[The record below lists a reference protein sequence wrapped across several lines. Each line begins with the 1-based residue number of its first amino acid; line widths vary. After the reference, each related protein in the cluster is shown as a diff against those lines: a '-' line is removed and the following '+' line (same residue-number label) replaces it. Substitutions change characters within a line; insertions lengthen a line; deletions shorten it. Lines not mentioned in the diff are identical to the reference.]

1 MPELPEVE
9 TVRRALEL
17 ELPGPRIISISGR
30 SIALRRPL
38 DVDRLKPVLIG
49 RRFKTPRRRGKF
61 LLIDLEPPG
70 SLLIHLGMTGRIELV
85 KASIPRRDHTHLVIH
100 LNDGRQLRFVDP
112 RRFGLVDWL
121 EPGAEER
128 DPSLAR
134 LGIEPLHPSLNKVL
148 PPLFRARR
156 APLKSLLLDQ
166 RLLAGVG
173 NIYAVEALFRA
184 RIHPKRA
191 GCRTSEARL
200 VTLARAVQD
209 VLSDAIEQGGTTLRN
224 FAGPNG
230 ESGYFAVNLNV
241 YGRQGQPCVAC
252 GTTIR
257 AAVLG
262 GRTTAWCPSCQR

>member
-9 TVRRALEL
+9 TVRRVLEL
-17 ELPGPRIISISGR
+17 GLPGPRITAVSGR

-38 DVDRLKPVLIG
+38 DVERLKPLLIG
-49 RRFKTPRRRGKF
+49 RQFATPRRRGKF

-70 SLLIHLGMTGRIELV
+70 CLLVHLGMTGQLQLV
-85 KASIPRRDHTHLVIH
+85 KASIPRDDHTHLVIH

-121 EPGAEER
+121 DPGEEGR
-128 DPSLAR
+128 DPSLTK
-134 LGIEPLHPSLNKVL
+134 LGIEPLDRNLDKVL
-148 PPLFRARR
+148 PPLFRSRR

-173 NIYAVEALFRA
+173 NIYAVEALWRA

-191 GCRTSEARL
+191 GRRTSTVRL
-200 VTLARAVQD
+200 ERLARAVQE
-209 VLSDAIEQGGTTLRN
+209 VLADAIDQGGTTLRD

-230 ESGYFAVNLNV
+230 ESGYFAVHLDV
-241 YGRQGQPCVAC
+241 YGRQGEPCVSC
-252 GTTIR
+252 GTSIR
-257 AAVLG
+257 AEVLG

>member
-17 ELPGPRIISISGR
+17 DLTGPRVISVSGR

-38 DVDRLKPVLIG
+38 DVDRLQPLLIG
-49 RRFKTPRRRGKF
+49 RQFLTPRRRGKF
-61 LLIDLEPPG
+61 LLLDLDPPG
-70 SLLIHLGMTGRIELV
+70 SLLVHLGMTGRIQLV

-121 EPGAEER
+121 NPGAEGR
-128 DPSLAR
+128 DPSLAK
-134 LGIEPLHPSLNKVL
+134 LGVEPLEPSLNKVL
-148 PPLFRARR
+148 PPLLRSRR

-166 RLLAGVG
+166 RLVAGIG
-173 NIYAVEALFRA
+173 NIYAAEALWRSG
-184 RIHPKRA
+184 IHPRRA
-191 GCRTSEARL
+191 GNRTSLSRL
-200 VTLARAVQD
+200 AGLARSIQE
-209 VLSDAIEQGGTTLRN
+209 VLRDAITQGGTTLRD
-224 FAGPNG
+224 FAGPDG
-230 ESGYFAVNLNV
+230 ESGYFAVKLNV
-241 YGRQGQPCVAC
+241 YGRQGEACVTC

-257 AAVLG
+257 AAVIG

>member
-17 ELPGPRIISISGR
+17 ELPGPRITSVSGR

-38 DVDRLKPVLIG
+38 DVDRLKPLLIG
-49 RRFKTPRRRGKF
+49 RQFVTPRRRGKF
-61 LLIDLEPPG
+61 LLIDLDPPG
-70 SLLIHLGMTGRIELV
+70 SLLVHLGMTGRIELV

-121 EPGAEER
+121 EPGAEAL
-128 DPSLAR
+128 DPSLAK
-134 LGIEPLHPSLNKVL
+134 LGIEPLDPSLCKVL
-148 PPLFRARR
+148 PPLFRSRR

-173 NIYAVEALFRA
+173 NIYAVEALWRA

-191 GCRTSEARL
+191 GSRTSVARL
-200 VTLARAVQD
+200 EDLARSVQE
-209 VLSDAIEQGGTTLRN
+209 VLGEAIAQGGTTLRD
-224 FAGPNG
+224 FAGPDG
-230 ESGYFAVNLNV
+230 ESGYFAVELNV
-241 YGRQGQPCVAC
+241 YGRQDEPCTNC

-257 AAVLG
+257 AAVIG
-262 GRTTAWCPSCQR
+262 GRTTAWCPACQR

>member
-17 ELPGPRIISISGR
+17 ELPGPRITSVSGR
-30 SIALRRPL
+30 SITLRRPL
-38 DVDRLKPVLIG
+38 DVDRLKPLLIG
-49 RRFKTPRRRGKF
+49 RTFAAPRRRGKF

-70 SLLIHLGMTGRIELV
+70 SLLVHLGMSGRIQLV
-85 KASIPRRDHTHLVIH
+85 KASVPRRDHTHLVIH

-121 EPGAEER
+121 ESGAEHH

-134 LGIEPLHPSLNKVL
+134 LGIEPLDPSLKRVL
-148 PPLFRARR
+148 PPLLRARR
-156 APLKSLLLDQ
+156 APLKNLLLDQ

-173 NIYAVEALFRA
+173 NIYAVEALWRA

-200 VTLARAVQD
+200 VTLARAIQD
-209 VLSDAIEQGGTTLRN
+209 VLSDAIDRGGTTLRD
-224 FAGPNG
+224 FAGPDG

-241 YGRQGQPCVAC
+241 YGKQGEPCVSC
-252 GTTIR
+252 GTSIR
-257 AAVLG
+257 AAVFG